1 MNKRQKKK
9 YDKMFCF
16 DTKRNKLGLMDHH
29 QIKRHSYSQL
39 VHQVSFNRIVRKYIR
54 YMNNLGTVK
63 AHSNT
68 RVRRVFRLRKE
79 LEKHDSM
86 GKIEFESIGFGIIDR
101 NKGEVKTI
109 YKDGQMIHE

>member
-1 MNKRQKKK
+1 M
-9 YDKMFCF
+9 
-16 DTKRNKLGLMDHH
+16 
-29 QIKRHSYSQL
+29 
-39 VHQVSFNRIVRKYIR
+39 SFTRIVSKYIR
-54 YMNNLGTVK
+54 YTNGLNTARTHHNK
-63 AHSNT
+63 NT

-101 NKGEVKTI
+101 NKGEAKTI